1 MKTLKQVELE
11 HMLEVLA
18 RTNTFAEASKVLG
31 INDATMYRK
40 RAKHPELSDENIERR
55 RKEIGV

>member
-11 HMLEVLA
+11 HMLDVLA
-18 RTNTFAEASKVLG
+18 RTSTLAEASKVLG
-31 INDATMYRK
+31 INDATIYRK
-40 RAKHPELSDENIERR
+40 RAKHPELSDANIERR